1 MPAAIFAGVSA
12 VASVFGGI
20 MGSNQASK
28 NNRQA
33 KKNYEAQKKA
43 AREAAKKTNEH
54 NDKVFAADKENYYAN
69 REHDWQ
75 TTVKNWKYNQGI
87 QDYNYLQTV
96 KQYQGSV
103 ENTLTQLTYNSM
115 AAMEA
120 RESEQ
125 ASLVDILNEDA
136 FQRESLLVEQLK
148 NEGQV
153 ALLQAGNSRSKAIQ
167 SALAQ
172 TGRDSAVMDASIQS
186 AQLQSQRN
194 MRDIAMGKFI
204 DDQNVMSSMM
214 IRPDRLPALPAP
226 IQTPERIFVEPIEAT
241 EAYIPAPL
249 TQNTFAPIAQGIA
262 SAGSVL
268 STPNIFD

>member
-1 MPAAIFAGVSA
+1 MPAAIFAGVTA
-12 VASVFGGI
+12 AASIVGGI

-28 NNRQA
+28 NNKQA
-33 KKNYEAQKKA
+33 KKNHEEQKKA
-43 AREAAKKTNEH
+43 AKKIAKKTNEH
-54 NDKVFAADKENYYAN
+54 NDKVFAADKENYYSN
-69 REHDWQ
+69 REYDWK
-75 TTVKNWKYNQGI
+75 TTVKNWKYNQSI

-204 DDQNVMSSMM
+204 DDQNVMASMM
-214 IRPDRLPALPAP
+214 IRPDRLPALPEP
-226 IQTPERIFVEPIEAT
+226 IQTPERIFVEPMEAT

-249 TQNTFAPIAQGIA
+249 TQSTFAPIAQGIA
-262 SAGSVL
+262 SAAGAFANPAL
-268 STPNIFD
+268 FT